1 MKPHCLVTLRGSH
14 HSIAVILWFTE
25 MCCEKKVSIQLFK
38 LPDMNTSYFFYC
50 LLKEKLFHKTDAWL
64 FPLNMNIEYKYFK
77 TQVAGN
83 MVLAN

>member
-38 LPDMNTSYFFYC
+38 LPDMNTSYFFLLPPKREIIPQDRC
-50 LLKEKLFHKTDAWL
+50 LVVPF
-64 FPLNMNIEYKYFK
+64 EYEY
-77 TQVAGN
+77 
-83 MVLAN
+83 

>member
-1 MKPHCLVTLRGSH
+1 MKPHCLVTLRGSR

-25 MCCEKKVSIQLFK
+25 MCCEKKVFK
-38 LPDMNTSYFFYC
+38 LPYMSTSFFYC

-83 MVLAN
+83 MALAN